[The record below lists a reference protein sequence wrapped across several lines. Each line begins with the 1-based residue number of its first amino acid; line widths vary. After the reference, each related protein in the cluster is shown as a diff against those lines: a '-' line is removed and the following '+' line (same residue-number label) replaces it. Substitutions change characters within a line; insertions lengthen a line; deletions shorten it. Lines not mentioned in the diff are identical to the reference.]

1 MQGWTVAMYV
11 FFLDFREI
19 LHGNRDVLFTYFPET
34 GLLFEGKRVPLRAKT
49 FWFDKELFDAD
60 SRAFAEVYAKSL
72 KIKEIAE
79 KLGVESYSTARS
91 SIETYCKVYAG
102 VDIKTLFYTLIP
114 RELVLQ
120 YGDALF
126 ELSKTIFEDGERPSN
141 YFDLLDER
149 EMVEE
154 IWWRD
159 LVVNGPS
166 LGNKTVNRIM
176 YDPYRSVTGRLNH
189 APRSFPILSLAR
201 ERRVCLAPSNDI
213 FVEYDMSSADF
224 RTFLYLFAENA
235 EKWHDKEDLYE
246 DIPGDSRAEKKQ
258 KVFQTIYSSTE
269 NAFLKRHDV
278 FPKALE
284 KIYKEDDQYVWI
296 RNPFN
301 REIRIDKSKGSIEH
315 LIVSYL
321 IQSTTNDIA
330 IQQALKTREIL
341 SGTSSHIAF
350 LIHDCFVVDFKSED
364 YDRLGV
370 DIRDAIQ
377 YTQVGRFYWHELV
390 GENFGTMEDTHG
402 RNKRD
407 EDGGSFIK
415 RAGRGEPDDSSGH
428 AAGRLADDRGASC
441 TATEYEE
448 DSDSGSGSS

>member
-1 MQGWTVAMYV
+1 MYA

-19 LHGNRDVLFTYFPET
+19 LHGNRNVLFTYFPET
-34 GLLFEGKRVPLRAKT
+34 ALLFKGKRMPQRAKT
-49 FWFDKELFDAD
+49 FWFDRELFAAD

-72 KIKEIAE
+72 KIKEVAE
-79 KLGVESYSTARS
+79 KFGVDSYATARS

-102 VDIKTLFYTLIP
+102 VDTETLFYKLIP
-114 RELVLQ
+114 QELILQ
-120 YGDALF
+120 YGDAIF
-126 ELSKTIFEDGERPSN
+126 ELSKAIFENGEKPSN
-141 YFDLLDER
+141 YFDLLEER
-149 EMVEE
+149 DLVEE

-159 LVVNGPS
+159 LRVNGPG
-166 LGNKTVNRIM
+166 LGNKTINRVM

-201 ERRVCLAPSNDI
+201 ERRVCLVPSNDI

-224 RTFLYLFAENA
+224 RTFLYLFTDNS
-235 EKWHDKEDLYE
+235 EKWHDQEDLYA
-246 DIPGDSRAEKKQ
+246 DIPGDSRSEKKQ
-258 KVFQTIYSSTE
+258 KVFQTIYSPTE

-278 FPKALE
+278 FPKALD
-284 KIYKEDDQYVWI
+284 KIYREDDQYVWI

-330 IQQALKTREIL
+330 IRQALKVRETL
-341 SGTSSHIAF
+341 SGTQSHIAF

-364 YDRLGV
+364 YERLGV
-370 DIRDAIQ
+370 DIRNTIQ

-390 GENFGTMEDTHG
+390 GENFGTMETVNG
-402 RNKRD
+402 RYERT
-407 EDGGSFIK
+407 EDGGGFT
-415 RAGRGEPDDSSGH
+415 GGNERGEPDNPGGH
-428 AAGRLADDRGASC
+428 AAGGPETDCRD
-441 TATEYEE
+441 
-448 DSDSGSGSS
+448 